1 MARALD
7 EREEEWLALARRIAR
22 PGGSRVAAVRAALAE
37 YAGDTLDAREAWEAL
52 VSRGLASEQWATRG
66 ALDVSREGAV
76 ASSDAIESIVAV
88 AGDPEGVAAVEA
100 LVAELVRRL
109 EPWNEVRPQRVRWK
123 TVPVSAA
130 KFPTPDAFAASPAF
144 AAIESLYDSATW
156 GPKEDGALHRSV
168 ERAFRPVSGRPSG
181 TVSEAKP
188 ALRGG
193 DPPWCARFWD
203 RAGPGQHAIYHVTN
217 RALWEAAASR
227 DLLVHR
233 SGTLR
238 KKHFRDLEDPAQV
251 LLEVWRLGY
260 VVGEVTDESVLVYAP
275 ERWDSPAL

>member
-1 MARALD
+1 MATRALD
-7 EREEEWLALARRIAR
+7 EREEAWLALARRIAR
-22 PGGSRVAAVRAALAE
+22 PGGSRVTEVRSALAE
-37 YAGDTLDAREAWEAL
+37 YASGTFDAREAWEAL
-52 VSRGLASEQWATRG
+52 VSRGLAADSWATRG
-66 ALDVSREGAV
+66 AVDVSREGN
-76 ASSDAIESIVAV
+76 ASESVTESIVAI
-88 AGDPEGVAAVEA
+88 AGDPEGVTAVES

-109 EPWNEVRPQRVRWK
+109 EPWNEVHPERVRWK

-130 KFPTPDAFAASPAF
+130 KFPVPAAFAASPAF

-156 GPKEDGALHRSV
+156 GAKEDGALHRSV
-168 ERAFRPVSGRPSG
+168 ERALRPVSGRPSG
-181 TVSEAKP
+181 TVTEAKP
-188 ALRGG
+188 ALRAG

-227 DLLVHR
+227 DLVVHR
-233 SGTLR
+233 SGPLR
-238 KKHFRDLEDPAQV
+238 KKHFRDLEDPAQA

-275 ERWDSPAL
+275 ERWDSRAP